1 LTRAPAQSQ
10 KSGAA
15 IEPIVAFYI
24 FFAAHAVAAI
34 FSPILDCDEVYQ
46 YWEPTHYLAHGYGMQ
61 SWEYSP
67 DFAIRSWAYAGL
79 HAIIVGIGRLTPFGH
94 SKAGEFYFL
103 RIFLG
108 FVCALCETQLF
119 AVVSR
124 VMSPRI
130 GMIFLVISVTAAGM
144 FHASVAYLP
153 SSFAMYCTMLGLASF
168 MDWRG
173 GLRTAS
179 GIMWFGI
186 GGIVGWPFASALVIP
201 FVGEEILMMVMTNEL
216 EAFHRLLDGTVR
228 SLLVLVSQKHVS
240 GLFPTLR
247 SWGRHFNSQLTFSST
262 RRSLVCHGTSFNT
275 TFSAARQKVLLCT
288 APSRGITML

>member
-1 LTRAPAQSQ
+1 
-10 KSGAA
+10 
-15 IEPIVAFYI
+15 V
-24 FFAAHAVAAI
+24 
-34 FSPILDCDEVYQ
+34 LDCDEVYQ
-46 YWEPTHYLAHGYGMQ
+46 YWEPTHYLNHGYGMQ

-79 HAIIVGIGRLTPFGH
+79 HATVIGIGRLTPFGRT
-94 SKAGEFYFL
+94 KAAEFYFL

-108 FVCALCETQLF
+108 FICALCEAKLF

-130 GMIFLVISVTAAGM
+130 GLIFLVISVTAAGM

-173 GLRTAS
+173 GLRTAT

-186 GGIVGWPFASALVIP
+186 GGGLGWPFAAALVVP
-201 FVGEEILMMVMTNEL
+201 FVVEEILMMALTDEL
-216 EAFHRLLDGTVR
+216 DAFHRLLDGTVR
-228 SLLVLVSQKHVS
+228 TVIVLVSRKYVS
-240 GLFPTLR
+240 LQFPILR
-247 SWGRHFNSQLTFSST
+247 HWDRQSNSQLTSSSI
-262 RRSLVCHGTSFNT
+262 RKLPVCHGTS
-275 TFSAARQKVLLCT
+275 
-288 APSRGITML
+288 